1 VLPRAQIFA
10 FACLAVGGCADN
22 SGVPPPAPEFADP
35 GFVTAGD
42 VRLDYA
48 LTLTRDLD
56 PAIAGSYGIVP
67 RPNLALL
74 VITLAPA
81 KDVHGERIAAVELE
95 AEAVTLIGDRQPL
108 PLRFV
113 NEHGGPSYLAAVAV
127 RHREPITIVI
137 SARARAHGPDISV
150 RLSREFYLQ

>member
-1 VLPRAQIFA
+1 MPRAQIFA
-10 FACLAVGGCADN
+10 FACLAVAGCADD
-22 SGVPPPAPEFADP
+22 SRVPPPAPEFSDP
-35 GFVTAGD
+35 GFVSAGD

-48 LTLTRDLD
+48 LTLMRDLD

-81 KDVHGERIAAVELE
+81 EDARSERITAVELE

-108 PLRFV
+108 PLRLV
-113 NEHGGPSYLAAVAV
+113 NEHGGPSYLATVTV

-137 SARARAHGPDISV
+137 RARPRADAREISAR
-150 RLSREFYLQ
+150 LTREFHLQ